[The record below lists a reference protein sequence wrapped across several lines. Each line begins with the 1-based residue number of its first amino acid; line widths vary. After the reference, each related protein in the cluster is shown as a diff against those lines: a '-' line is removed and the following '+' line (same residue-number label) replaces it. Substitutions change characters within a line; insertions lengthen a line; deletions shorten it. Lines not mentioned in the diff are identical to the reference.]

1 MRRERLAPGLV
12 RLPEDVSRKEPVDPA
27 FYERKTQ
34 IGSGSYGTVF
44 KAQRDGKMFAI
55 KTHKNMN
62 NYAGDQIRYRLMNE
76 IIMLASGVILGK
88 SECPYVIKLKDW
100 YEKNEQF
107 GLIMDYHRT
116 DLHQVLSKC
125 SFTEEET
132 AFFLAEI
139 VLAIEAVHSAGV
151 IHNDIKPENI
161 LIDNAGHAILTDFGI
176 AEIGADKKYG
186 RYGTPVYMSPES
198 LKICG
203 HDRQADWWSFGVM
216 MYEML
221 AGYLPFEGRSSA
233 DLIRSQ
239 RKKLH
244 FPGHM
249 SKDAVDLLQRILN
262 RNPLKRLSTNVDKV
276 KSHPFFASIDWKK
289 LERGELE
296 SPLARMTDISNA
308 AHAISADKRKRRED
322 SSMFVR
328 MKLFFKAKKRFVQSA
343 PASPQRRKCKLRQS
357 RFSLRSLVPRFST
370 GNSTNQ
376 KSGCNV

>member
-1 MRRERLAPGLV
+1 MG
-12 RLPEDVSRKEPVDPA
+12 
-27 FYERKTQ
+27 
-34 IGSGSYGTVF
+34 
-44 KAQRDGKMFAI
+44 AQRDGKLFAI
-55 KTHKNMN
+55 KTHKNLN

-107 GLIMDYHRT
+107 GLIMDYHQT

-125 SFTEEET
+125 SFTEEEA

-161 LIDNAGHAILTDFGI
+161 LIDQSGHAILTDFGI

-262 RNPLKRLSTNVDKV
+262 RNPHKRLSASVDKV
-276 KSHPFFASIDWKK
+276 KAHPFFAAIDWKK
-289 LERGELE
+289 TRTRRARIAPRPNGRHFARRPLDFGRQTEAARGRVNVCANEALLQGE
-296 SPLARMTDISNA
+296 KALRPIGARLAPTPKVQTATEPLFAAFARA
-308 AHAISADKRKRRED
+308 AIFDW
-322 SSMFVR
+322 
-328 MKLFFKAKKRFVQSA
+328 KLDQSKKWMQRLIPLYKKR
-343 PASPQRRKCKLRQS
+343 C
-357 RFSLRSLVPRFST
+357 
-370 GNSTNQ
+370 
-376 KSGCNV
+376 